1 MGDHQT
7 QSLWRMRLCS
17 ALRTALACIIVGC
30 TTLYG
35 PPQLQKYLTYSSFS
49 YITTILIVP
58 DATVGDVMRSCWHVI
73 FATAQ
78 VLVSSVLTL
87 WLVEPKNFS
96 VGVAAA
102 AVALSAFVVA
112 LPESTHLMSKRIAF
126 GQFVNVYVGT
136 VIHGAQTGV
145 VMHPLGVAS
154 STALGALAS
163 VVAVLFPYPR
173 LSYYEVINSSLCFL
187 LLFTHAVYE

>member
-1 MGDHQT
+1 
-7 QSLWRMRLCS
+7 
-17 ALRTALACIIVGC
+17 
-30 TTLYG
+30 
-35 PPQLQKYLTYSSFS
+35 
-49 YITTILIVP
+49 
-58 DATVGDVMRSCWHVI
+58 MRSCWHVI

-78 VLVSSVLTL
+78 VLVSSMLTF

-96 VGVAAA
+96 VGVAAT

-145 VMHPLGVAS
+145 VIHPLGVAS
-154 STALGALAS
+154 STTLGALAS
-163 VVAVLFPYPR
+163 VVAIFFPYPQH
-173 LSYYEVINSSLCFL
+173 CP
-187 LLFTHAVYE
+187 